1 MEPNGDSGTNR
12 WKLID
17 DQWAQP
23 VSYPNIAP
31 QSSIVLLFVYL
42 ES

>member
-1 MEPNGDSGTNR
+1 MEPDGDSGTNR

-17 DQWAQP
+17 AQWAQP
-23 VSYPNIAP
+23 LSCPNIAP
-31 QSSIVLLFVYL
+31 QSYMVLLFVHL